1 MSSVSAIILGTVLLI
16 IAYIHY
22 RIQSFLETNKL
33 RFLNAPESLI
43 TTRNKSSPNK
53 PNSPVYLVIGGSGNL
68 GKLTVRQLLELG
80 RTVRVFDLQNAWTH
94 EPRVGFFQGDITNL
108 GDVEKALEG
117 SGVTHV
123 IHHASLVVIGA
134 YDHEV
139 LKRVNIDGTR
149 NVMEAVYKT
158 SSVVSVVYT
167 SSVCQYGYNSDPQ
180 METLPPLSKVEHF
193 HPYFR
198 SKAIAEDYVLACNSP
213 AVRTAAIRAAA
224 VLGQNF
230 DMIRHMMDPNTPLLM
245 VKGSKEGFVHSED
258 LARAHIL
265 LVDALADPDRSEKSS
280 GKPYMISGCSD
291 ADSVSR
297 KTLYTDIYRTLHPG
311 KNPKIIDNYFL
322 IRLISTIADIG
333 QIAQV
338 FGKSPLDLGQIMK
351 FHRGNLYYTFMDVI
365 VRKEEKAAWKNF
377 GYEPAFTVAT
387 AVATMAP
394 RPKSISED

>member
-1 MSSVSAIILGTVLLI
+1 MSSVPAIILATLLLI

-33 RFLNAPESLI
+33 HFLNAPESLI
-43 TTRNKSSPNK
+43 ATRNKSSPNK

-117 SGVTHV
+117 
-123 IHHASLVVIGA
+123 A
-134 YDHEV
+134 V
-139 LKRVNIDGTR
+139 LKRVNVVGTR

-180 METLPPLSKVEHF
+180 METLPPLTKVEHF

-297 KTLYTDIYRTLHPG
+297 KTLYTDIYCTLHPG

-338 FGKSPLDLGQIMK
+338 FGKSPLDFGQVMK

-365 VRKEEKAAWKNF
+365 VRKEEKAAWKTF

-394 RPKSISED
+394 RQKSISED